1 MTSNIVTKWQN
12 TAAIIDLNSPLRQIF
27 ESKQIGEIKYGGY
40 YIVNQADI
48 WVFEEEF
55 IDTPSH
61 NLQQIF
67 DKLCIKNYD
76 NIQCFDLVTC
86 EFKVVTESD
95 AENYLKI
102 ISFNTINGVEY
113 EKLKISLK
121 LLSGGKY
128 SSKSD
133 RVRHLINIYVLLVLA
148 NRTKRQQNRLEFTFE
163 GDLDSFVFKTE
174 FGKHNL
180 IDGLL
185 EIYEWIVNEQEYSE
199 AYKVKLQ
206 IVRSLI
212 LKQKKL
218 DELDLIK
225 NQAES
230 IFNRIVSGKTD
241 HYFELQNNLKDD
253 FIKISTMT
261 SESNSSLNTKLF
273 GWLTAFSLI
282 IFDFIKES
290 NGQNL
295 FRRIICSTSEKTN
308 ILLLLLIVA
317 LFIIMIMFNLD
328 IKAIRKQYQCLK
340 DLYVNQ
346 MFISKEDFNKFIQK
360 PLYCNMYNLLLLS
373 LLIILVIRL
382 LVPMKYCFF

>member
-1 MTSNIVTKWQN
+1 MTGNIVTKWQN

-40 YIVNQADI
+40 YIVNQVDI
-48 WVFEEEF
+48 WFFEEEF

-95 AENYLKI
+95 AENYFKI

-148 NRTKRQQNRLEFTFE
+148 NRTKRQQNRLEYTFE
-163 GDLDSFVFKTE
+163 GDLDSFVFETE
-174 FGKHNL
+174 FGKGNFT
-180 IDGLL
+180 DGLL

-212 LKQKKL
+212 IKQKKL

-241 HYFELQNNLKDD
+241 HYFELQNSLKDD

-373 LLIILVIRL
+373 LLIVLVIRL
-382 LVPMKYCFF
+382 LVPMKYCCF

>member
-12 TAAIIDLNSPLRQIF
+12 TAAIIDLDFPLRQIF

-121 LLSGGKY
+121 LLSEGDY

-133 RVRHLINIYVLLVLA
+133 RVRHLINIYVLLLLA

-174 FGKHNL
+174 FGKQNL

-185 EIYEWIVNEQEYSE
+185 EIYEWIVTEQEYSE

-253 FIKISTMT
+253 FIKISTMN